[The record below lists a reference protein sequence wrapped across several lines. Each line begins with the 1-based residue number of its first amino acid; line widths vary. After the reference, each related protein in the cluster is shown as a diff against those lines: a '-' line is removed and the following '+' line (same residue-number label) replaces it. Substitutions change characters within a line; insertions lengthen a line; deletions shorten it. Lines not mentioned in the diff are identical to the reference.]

1 MKIEVW
7 SDFVCPFCYIGK
19 RHLEMALEN
28 YENRNEVEVIF
39 KSFELSPNAKKKYEG
54 NIHEIIA
61 AKYGI
66 SLEQATANNNRIVAQ
81 AKSIGLNYNFDTLM
95 PTNTFDAHRLLHFAK
110 VKGNMDVLAEQI
122 FKAYFVD
129 SKDIS
134 NHEILATLAL
144 EVGMDKN
151 EAIGVLNSGQFTDE
165 VRADERLAH
174 ENNISS
180 VPHFIIN
187 GQYVVSGAQPPEVFL
202 KILRELK

>member
-28 YENRNEVEVIF
+28 YENRHEVEVIF

-66 SLEQATANNNRIVAQ
+66 SLEQATASNNRIVAQ

-95 PTNTFDAHRLLHFAK
+95 PTNTLDAHRLLQYAK
-110 VKGNMDVLAEQI
+110 AKGHMNALAEEI

-129 SKDIS
+129 AKDIS
-134 NHEILATLAL
+134 NHELLANLAS

-151 EAIGVLNSGQFTDE
+151 EVLGVLNSDHFTDE
-165 VRADERLAH
+165 VRADERLAQ

-180 VPHFIIN
+180 VPHFMIN
-187 GQYVVSGAQPPEVFL
+187 GQYAVSGAQPPEVLL
-202 KILRELK
+202 KILREIK